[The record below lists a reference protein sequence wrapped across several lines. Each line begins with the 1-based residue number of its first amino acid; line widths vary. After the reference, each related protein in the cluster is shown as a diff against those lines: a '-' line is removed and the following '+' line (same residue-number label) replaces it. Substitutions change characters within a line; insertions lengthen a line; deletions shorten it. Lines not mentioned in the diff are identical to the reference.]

1 MPGHSSGMLPTTPEL
16 APIASLTLARGI
28 YYSGEE
34 RLQIWRRLAA
44 NSTLKDV
51 RLMSGPGI
59 KRRNSLFLLVL
70 TMLCAVVAC
79 HDAAT
84 SRRVESSAPAKNE
97 AGALPP
103 ARTGPL
109 PIKLTAVDGQDI
121 RFRRLPGGTGLS
133 QTRVG
138 WVVQDHLGFIWF
150 ATQYGLNRYDGYRS
164 KVFKHEPG
172 RSDSLG

>member
-1 MPGHSSGMLPTTPEL
+1 MKPGN
-16 APIASLTLARGI
+16 R
-28 YYSGEE
+28 
-34 RLQIWRRLAA
+34 RRRRLFRIERQ
-44 NSTLKDV
+44 NW
-51 RLMSGPGI
+51 R
-59 KRRNSLFLLVL
+59 FLLVL

-84 SRRVESSAPAKNE
+84 SSRVESSAPANNE

-138 WVVQDHLGFIWF
+138 WVVQDNLGFIWF

-172 RSDSLG
+172 RSNSLGCVYIRSLFRIGPSDLPLRSLCGSRRCWLDPLDHGHIGWSDP